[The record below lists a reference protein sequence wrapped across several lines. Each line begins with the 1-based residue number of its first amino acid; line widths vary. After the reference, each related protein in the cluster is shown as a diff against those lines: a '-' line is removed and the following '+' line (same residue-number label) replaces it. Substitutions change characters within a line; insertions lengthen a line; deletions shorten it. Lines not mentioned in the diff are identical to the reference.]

1 MAVDHYVHHS
11 RPGGSLEIADGLALQ
26 EKPRLK
32 FTFQVLQEFRAAACF
47 VKNAQDP
54 HPGTRHPA
62 GVCAERCR
70 LPQQAVVVVAHPGER
85 GVMQKPAVAL
95 GVRLHRAHT
104 FAEAQELHLPQ
115 HRRVQR
121 VLLAHLHLRVAVG
134 KALQGPERLGC
145 YRASTLQIQTV
156 KRSTANQL
164 FFPSQFPQLHSSLF
178 LRATRLS
185 GSTAFAV
192 LPCKTQESR
201 LQARFHFLRTP
212 KKTSTPGWLMSP
224 KKNPLGLSPS
234 WGAPKS
240 GALAGRPPLAPAK
253 APRRSPRRSRR
264 TDRPAMSTD
273 TAPRASSTKSQGDP
287 SCRMIS
293 STLWAS
299 QKKTTLGSKG
309 WILGP
314 NLKMGCF

>member
-134 KALQGPERLGC
+134 KALQGLSAPLQAHGPPRDVHGHRPPRQQHQVTGRPLLQDDLPWEEDAPEHAVPEVLPHRLRELGEERALEHALGGQEVYMWRLGQVW
-145 YRASTLQIQTV
+145 S
-156 KRSTANQL
+156 
-164 FFPSQFPQLHSSLF
+164 
-178 LRATRLS
+178 
-185 GSTAFAV
+185 
-192 LPCKTQESR
+192 
-201 LQARFHFLRTP
+201 
-212 KKTSTPGWLMSP
+212 
-224 KKNPLGLSPS
+224 
-234 WGAPKS
+234 
-240 GALAGRPPLAPAK
+240 
-253 APRRSPRRSRR
+253 
-264 TDRPAMSTD
+264 
-273 TAPRASSTKSQGDP
+273 
-287 SCRMIS
+287 
-293 STLWAS
+293 
-299 QKKTTLGSKG
+299 
-309 WILGP
+309 
-314 NLKMGCF
+314 